1 MRILVVDDDEAI
13 RILLSARLRS
23 LGHEIDTAVNGL
35 EAWDQLTRKSF
46 DLLICDWNMPLM
58 SGVEL
63 CRRIRHTEPSS
74 YVYVILCTAMNQK
87 ADFLAGMEAGADDFV
102 VKPIDFADLRVRIRA
117 AERIIQLHSEL
128 SAQNK
133 SLRELY
139 GKLRTAYDT
148 IERDLEAAAGM
159 QTALLPSKSELHENI
174 RLDWLLI
181 PSLYLAGDMLNYF
194 LVDGRKLIFYHL
206 DVAGHGI
213 PAALLSVTLNRLLMP
228 VPGSPI
234 AKGSSPDLP
243 QSLASPQEVVTELNN
258 RFQSSDDTYFTMIY
272 GIFDADSRAVTFCQA
287 GHPNPLLLSS
297 RGELKRLGE
306 GGFPVG
312 MMPSM
317 TYDQSQVTLSR
328 GDKLVL
334 YSDGIPE
341 CLNQS
346 GKRYTEASLF
356 AALKR
361 HPQSSAAELVEAV
374 REDIVRWR
382 GESELSDDVSLL
394 VMESL

>member
-1 MRILVVDDDEAI
+1 VDDDEAI
-13 RILLSARLRS
+13 RILLSVRLRS
-23 LGHEIDTAVNGL
+23 LGHQIDTASNGL
-35 EAWDQLTRKSF
+35 EAWDRLNRESF
-46 DLLICDWNMPLM
+46 DLLICDWNMPVM
-58 SGVEL
+58 DGVEL
-63 CRRIRHTEPSS
+63 CRRVRHAEWGS

-102 VKPIDFADLRVRIRA
+102 VKPIDFADLRVRVRA

-133 SLRELY
+133 SLREIY

-159 QTALLPSKSELHENI
+159 QTALLPPKTEFHERI

-194 LVDGRKLIFYHL
+194 LVDGRKLVFYHL

-234 AKGSSPDLP
+234 AKGGSPDFP
-243 QSLASPQEVVTELNN
+243 ESLASPQEVVTELNN
-258 RFQSSDDTYFTMIY
+258 RFQSTDDTYFTMVY
-272 GIFDADSRAVTFCQA
+272 GVLDTDSRSLAFCQA
-287 GHPNPLLLSS
+287 GHPSPLLLSS
-297 RGELKRLGE
+297 DGELKRLGG

-312 MMPSM
+312 MMPAM
-317 TYDQSQVTLSR
+317 TYDQNRLTLPP

-341 CLNQS
+341 CVNQS
-346 GKRYTEASLF
+346 GQRYTEESLF

-361 HPQSSAAELVEAV
+361 YPQSSAAELVQAV
-374 REDIVRWR
+374 RDDIVHWR
-382 GESELSDDVSLL
+382 GEAELSDDVSLL